1 MNRQDEHECFMR
13 QARDKLSNALRWH
26 QYGCDQ
32 FAEAAVAEAANK
44 VCAAIR
50 VIERPATLRVAA

>member
-1 MNRQDEHECFMR
+1 MTNRDTHECFMR
-13 QARDKLSNALRWH
+13 QARRLLDQAAVFAR
-26 QYGCDQ
+26 YGMTED
-32 FAEAAVAEAANK
+32 AKAAVAEAANK